1 MNNIDEIICKI
12 SSTVIDK
19 ASNDDALVQIVQ
31 AVKPL
36 IIANRDILAADPDA
50 AMDIYFSHDI
60 FSTQD
65 VDLYVYTAY
74 DAIAGV
80 IISEIY

>member
-1 MNNIDEIICKI
+1 MNIDEIVDKI
-12 SSTVIDK
+12 ASTVFNK

-36 IIANRDILAADPDA
+36 IIASRDILAADPDET
-50 AMDIYFSHDI
+50 MGIYYSQYFL
-60 FSTQD
+60 FTKD
-65 VDLYVYTAY
+65 VDSYVYTAY
-74 DAIAGV
+74 DAVAGV

>member
-12 SSTVIDK
+12 SAIVVDK
-19 ASNDDALVQIVQ
+19 ASNDDALVQIVK

-36 IIANRDILAADPDA
+36 IIANRDILAAGPDE
-50 AMDIYFSHDI
+50 AMDIYFSHAI
-60 FSTQD
+60 LRTED